1 MRLSKKCD
9 ALLRQ
14 AERVKAKL
22 QTPVAANVGMDKQ
35 VEAKRKATSRDP
47 FEGLS
52 TREKVILLRGSKLN
66 GFTFPPWQCSPDTAE
81 FAMAD
86 GEQRFL
92 YVSKPRQDPSAQY
105 LVMLI
110 PKETLRFWACLSNS
124 WTSLMDGK
132 RQNKYFVQTIPPKVI
147 IVLQWRLGIR

>member
-1 MRLSKKCD
+1 MGSDREVADLESQADALAASISSPPTTLEDLNLSVNSSELLVRALQFTADGSDKVRLSKKCD

-92 YVSKPRQDPSAQY
+92 RCGFGLA
-105 LVMLI
+105 
-110 PKETLRFWACLSNS
+110 
-124 WTSLMDGK
+124 
-132 RQNKYFVQTIPPKVI
+132 
-147 IVLQWRLGIR
+147 